1 MVVLLVLA
9 ALIAVGVLY
18 QTAGGYLDSRWHP
31 APGQIVDIGCAR
43 LHVHEQGSGRPVVV
57 LESGIAASSLSWA
70 LVQPK
75 IAEFTRVCSYD
86 RAGLG
91 WSGKCSTPRTIEQ
104 MVSELSQLLSHLAMP
119 GPYILVGH
127 SFGGLLIRAYAY
139 LNPEQV
145 SGLVFLDP
153 VSVQHWA
160 NCDTKERQ
168 RLETGVNLSRRGALL
183 ARFGIVRLA
192 LSVLA
197 SGGRRFPKLVAH
209 MTANRGAKVMEGL
222 AGEIRKLPPE
232 VWPAVRAHWSRS
244 KCFAAMAMYME
255 GLPENARRALSMPIP
270 AQIPSVI
277 LSASN
282 ATEAELSERDSWVKQ
297 GSRTQHIRLKE
308 CGHWVQLERPGVVV
322 DAVRGL
328 IRRAE

>member
-1 MVVLLVLA
+1 MFVFLVLA
-9 ALIAVGVLY
+9 ALIAAGVLY
-18 QTAGGYLDSRWHP
+18 QATGAYLDTRRHP

-43 LHVHEQGSGRPVVV
+43 LHVDAQGSGRPVVV

-75 IAEFTRVCSYD
+75 IAEFTQVCSYD
-86 RAGLG
+86 RSGLG
-91 WSGKCSTPRTIEQ
+91 WSSKCATPRTIEQ
-104 MVSELSQLLSHLAMP
+104 MVSELSQLLSQLAIP
-119 GPYILVGH
+119 ASYILVGH

-139 LNPEQV
+139 LKPEQV

-153 VSVQHWA
+153 VSVEHWG
-160 NCDTKERQ
+160 NCGTEERR

-183 ARFGIVRLA
+183 ARFGIVRVA

-209 MTANRGAKVMEGL
+209 MTAKRGANLMEGL

-232 VWPAVRAHWSRS
+232 IWPIVRAHWSRP
-244 KCFAAMAMYME
+244 KCFAAMAMYLE
-255 GLPENARRALSMPIP
+255 RLPENARRGLSMPIP
-270 AQIPSVI
+270 AQIPFVI

-282 ATEAELSERDSWVKQ
+282 ATEAEMRERDSWVKQ
-297 GSRTQHIRLKE
+297 SSRGQHIRLEE
-308 CGHWVQLERPGVVV
+308 CGHWIQLERPDVVV
-322 DAVRGL
+322 DAVKGL
-328 IRRAE
+328 IRNL